1 MQYPLASSNSSK
13 VFSLR
18 LGLPTMTCVQ
28 LGENPWD
35 EHTSPP
41 SSSTMA
47 EYKIRSCGLMEDN
60 RTLGS
65 SFCFCY
71 SKETKDKLLARL
83 AGSSND
89 VRGGLETPPP
99 EIYQGSQKNDVP
111 YSTIMRRGE
120 ILANLAK

>member
-1 MQYPLASSNSSK
+1 MHTYSHSIVIPFQFHTYLTSTKACSFWLVSRYEVCSTHLPVAIAARY
-13 VFSLR
+13 FSLQ

-28 LGENPWD
+28 LGKNPWD

-71 SKETKDKLLARL
+71 SKETKDKLLARIV
-83 AGSSND
+83 GSSND
-89 VRGGLETPPP
+89 V
-99 EIYQGSQKNDVP
+99 
-111 YSTIMRRGE
+111 M
-120 ILANLAK
+120 